1 MTSDRFGPL
10 SERGFRLLF
19 CGQLVSLLGSAIAP
33 VALAFAVLQLTGR
46 ATDLGIVLAFRTIP
60 QVLFLLVGGVLADRL
75 RRHRVMVVTNVVSA
89 ASQGMLAVL
98 LLTGA
103 AALWQLA
110 ALAAVNG
117 VAVAFF
123 FPASTGIVPQ
133 LVRPDRLQ
141 SANALLRLARNASQV
156 GGAAA
161 GGLLVAAT
169 SPGWGIAADAASYLL
184 SAIILL
190 SLRLPAGVRMR
201 GSRFL
206 TELRQG
212 WTEFTSRT
220 WLWVIVAQFGV
231 VNAAFAAGFLLLGPV
246 VAEHRF
252 GGAAAWGY
260 ILAAQSAGYVL
271 GGLLALRW
279 HPARPLYVATLAV
292 FAMAAPMAALAGGSP
307 IWAVVIAAV
316 VAGLCLEQFGV
327 QWETALQ
334 HHVPL
339 DRLSRVSSYDAL
351 GSVVF
356 IPVGYA
362 LGGVIAGFVGISATI
377 WGSAALVVAATGLAL
392 LSRDIRWLP
401 RNAPTP
407 QAPEPASPTSI

>member
-1 MTSDRFGPL
+1 VTSDRFGPL

>member
-1 MTSDRFGPL
+1 MSDRSGPL

-19 CGQLVSLLGSAIAP
+19 CGQLVSLRGSAIAP
-33 VALAFAVLQLTGR
+33 VALSFAVLQLTDR
-46 ATDLGIVLAFRTIP
+46 ATDLGIVLASRTIP

-133 LVRPDRLQ
+133 LVHPDRLQ
-141 SANALLRLARNASQV
+141 SANALLRLARNASQI

-190 SLRLPAGVRMR
+190 SLRLPAGVRTQ

-271 GGLLALRW
+271 GGVLALRW
-279 HPARPLYVATLAV
+279 HPARPLYVATIAV
-292 FAMAAPMAALAGGSP
+292 FAMAAPMAALADGSP

-334 HHVPL
+334 RHVPP

-362 LGGVIAGFVGISATI
+362 LGGVIAGLVGISATI

-401 RNAPTP
+401 RDAPTP